1 MLHDEVLEITVQKEK
16 CKNYIPLFVMMW
28 EVFSNET
35 DGESFL
41 MCNNV
46 MGSWKYLKSE
56 KMKWSFGTIK
66 VTSLQLTTK
75 NALSWSSFLCNINC
89 IQNRQKLH
97 YRILRYLNFWSIII
111 IAQSITFSIYRTKI
125 VNYLSLPYNDYHW
138 LLTSHSLS
146 K

>member
-56 KMKWSFGTIK
+56 KTKWCFWTIK
-66 VTSLQLTTK
+66 ATSLQLTTK
-75 NALSWSSFLCNINC
+75 NALSGSIFLCNIDC

-97 YRILRYLNFWSIII
+97 YRILQYRIIS
-111 IAQSITFSIYRTKI
+111 QWITFSRYRTKL
-125 VNYLSLPYNDYHW
+125 VNYLLLPHNDYHW

>member
-56 KMKWSFGTIK
+56 KTKWCFWTIK
-66 VTSLQLTTK
+66 ATSLQLTTK

-97 YRILRYLNFWSIII
+97 YRIAIFEFLEYNNYCTINYFFYISNEDCKLSFASVQWLPL
-111 IAQSITFSIYRTKI
+111 TFD
-125 VNYLSLPYNDYHW
+125 V
-138 LLTSHSLS
+138 SLS
-146 K
+146 I

>member
-56 KMKWSFGTIK
+56 KTKWCFWTIK
-66 VTSLQLTTK
+66 ATYLQLSTK
-75 NALSWSSFLCNINC
+75 NALSWSIFLCNIDS

-97 YRILRYLNFWSIII
+97 YHIYSNYLKYKIIARSII
-111 IAQSITFSIYRTKI
+111 FSRYRTKI

>member
-56 KMKWSFGTIK
+56 KTKWCFWTIK
-66 VTSLQLTTK
+66 ATSLQLTTK
-75 NALSWSSFLCNINC
+75 NALSWSIFLCNIDRN
-89 IQNRQKLH
+89 QNRQNLH
-97 YRILRYLNFWSIII
+97 YRIFWSIII